1 MMDYMLESEAGRKYL
16 PDLAKWLE
24 GSWQPLEWGGML
36 VTALASGRY
45 DTLTGRWIG
54 AKDNLD
60 ELMRR
65 IEEIQQDE
73 LYVWSFHRLKSEE
86 LQR

>member
-1 MMDYMLESEAGRKYL
+1 
-16 PDLAKWLE
+16 
-24 GSWQPLEWGGML
+24 ML

-60 ELMRR
+60 EMMRR

-86 LQR
+86 YQR